1 MGRTRQQVG
10 IAAALA
16 VIAVEAWGS
25 LKETDMVVEYI
36 RYEVPPDKH
45 DEFVAGYKSAG
56 RDLEA
61 SSHCLKYEIA
71 EGVEEP
77 NNFVVRIEW
86 DSLEG
91 HEKGFR
97 SSPQMAPFFQKVKP
111 FYAMIKEMK
120 HYSVKGTGKK

>member
-1 MGRTRQQVG
+1 MG
-10 IAAALA
+10 IAAALVAA
-16 VIAVEAWGS
+16 VVGTFCFENRAIGGS
-25 LKETDMVVEYI
+25 KETDMVVEYI

-45 DEFVAGYKSAG
+45 EEFIAAYKAAGK
-56 RDLEA
+56 DLEA
-61 SSHCLKYEIA
+61 SSHCLKYEIS

-97 SSPQMAPFFQKVKP
+97 SSPQMGLFYQKVKP
-111 FYAMIKEMK
+111 FFQMIREMK
-120 HYSVKGTGKK
+120 HYEIKAQGTR